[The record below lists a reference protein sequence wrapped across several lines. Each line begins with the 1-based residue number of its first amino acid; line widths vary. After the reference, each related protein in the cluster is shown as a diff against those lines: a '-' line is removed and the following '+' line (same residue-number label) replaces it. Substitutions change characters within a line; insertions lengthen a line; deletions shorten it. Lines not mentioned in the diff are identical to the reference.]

1 MKSIFNHKISITE
14 GNIRVGQED
23 NQPVQVPTG
32 IKLHKGSRYL
42 EVIYPNGDVYKLP
55 CEYLR
60 AFPPAAEE
68 KISRNKDVNISAIN
82 PVGSYALQI
91 VFDDGH
97 ETGIY
102 SWATLYDMSVNMK
115 RDWEDHDSVS
125 KEDELEDEGERT
137 ITILYFAA
145 LVKRLELDN
154 ETITLPEDVV
164 TIGDLV
170 PWLMTRG
177 GEWKRALAGNL
188 KITVNRQF
196 SDMSRKIHD
205 DDEVALVLVAEE
217 NIR

>member
-1 MKSIFNHKISITE
+1 M
-14 GNIRVGQED
+14 GQED

>member
-1 MKSIFNHKISITE
+1 M
-14 GNIRVGQED
+14 GQED

-60 AFPPAAEE
+60 AFSPAAEE
-68 KISRNKDVNISAIN
+68 NISRTMGSAISRKKDVNISAIN

-115 RDWEDHDSVS
+115 RDWEDRDSVS
-125 KEDELEDEGERT
+125 EEDELEDEGERT

-145 LVKRLELDN
+145 LAKRLELDN

-164 TIGDLV
+164 TISDLI